1 MTTEQFKNIAD
12 ERSPTPKMPVLFV
25 GHGSPMNGV
34 ETNVYSLAWE
44 ELGEKFATP
53 NAVLCISAHWLT
65 AGTFVHISQTPKTI
79 HDFWGFPKELYEVHY
94 RCPGAPTVAREVQSL
109 ITRTDVKPDTDWGLD
124 HGTWTVMRRL
134 FPNADVPVF
143 QMSIDHTKPS
153 EFHYGIGK
161 ELTALREKGVLIVG
175 SGNIVHNLRVMRYD
189 RDAKP
194 YDWAVEFDELTK
206 QLIAAGDHRSLIAY
220 EKFGKV
226 ASLAVPTP
234 DHYWPLLYTIALQ
247 EESDP
252 VSFVIE
258 GITNGSVSMRT
269 IIIGKYNTEETIK
282 TG

>member
-1 MTTEQFKNIAD
+1 MEIA
-12 ERSPTPKMPVLFV
+12 KMPVLFV
-25 GHGSPMNGV
+25 GHGSPMNAI

-44 ELGEKFATP
+44 ELGTKLPKPHAI
-53 NAVLCISAHWLT
+53 LCISAHWLT
-65 AGTFVHISQTPKTI
+65 DGTFVHISETPKTI
-79 HDFWGFPKELYEVHY
+79 HDFWGFPRELYEVRY
-94 RCPGAPTVAREVQSL
+94 RCPGAPTVAKEIQSL
-109 ITRTDVKPDTDWGLD
+109 VAKTDVKPDTEWGLD

-153 EFHYGIGK
+153 DFHYGIGK
-161 ELTALREKGVLIVG
+161 DLAALRKRGVLIVG
-175 SGNIVHNLRVMRYD
+175 SGNIVHNLRVMHYD
-189 RDAKP
+189 PDAKP

-247 EESDP
+247 EDSEP
-252 VSFVIE
+252 VSFAIE
-258 GITNGSVSMRT
+258 GITNGSISMRT
-269 IIIGKYNTEETIK
+269 IIIGMRT
-282 TG
+282 